1 MILIFT
7 VSVEKLMQTTH
18 QLSNY
23 FLSFT
28 TLDLKKEEIVPQ
40 QAPGDIELEEID
52 NVGETGI
59 VFMSTLGILRL
70 TTRPSK
76 TETFFIKNL
85 KCWHRG
91 FLNTSSR
98 SRDIQVFEIC
108 KLEAYDIIYS
118 QRLIKIHEMW
128 NTSENNRQNM
138 LKLCTCT
145 PMRVGHTTIY
155 SMLLPSRPLGN

>member
-28 TLDLKKEEIVPQ
+28 TLDAKQEESVSQ

-59 VFMSTLGILRL
+59 IFMSTLGILRL
-70 TTRPSK
+70 TTRQDRR
-76 TETFFIKNL
+76 
-85 KCWHRG
+85 RG
-91 FLNTSSR
+91 LQKQKHS
-98 SRDIQVFEIC
+98 
-108 KLEAYDIIYS
+108 
-118 QRLIKIHEMW
+118 
-128 NTSENNRQNM
+128 
-138 LKLCTCT
+138 
-145 PMRVGHTTIY
+145 P
-155 SMLLPSRPLGN
+155 

>member
-59 VFMSTLGILRL
+59 VFMSTLGILRS
-70 TTRPSK
+70 TTWQDRR
-76 TETFFIKNL
+76 
-85 KCWHRG
+85 RG
-91 FLNTSSR
+91 RQKQKHSS
-98 SRDIQVFEIC
+98 
-108 KLEAYDIIYS
+108 
-118 QRLIKIHEMW
+118 
-128 NTSENNRQNM
+128 
-138 LKLCTCT
+138 
-145 PMRVGHTTIY
+145 
-155 SMLLPSRPLGN
+155 

>member
-7 VSVEKLMQTTH
+7 VSVEKLMQSTH

-28 TLDLKKEEIVPQ
+28 TLDLKKEESVPQ

-108 KLEAYDIIYS
+108 K
-118 QRLIKIHEMW
+118 
-128 NTSENNRQNM
+128 
-138 LKLCTCT
+138 
-145 PMRVGHTTIY
+145 
-155 SMLLPSRPLGN
+155 